1 MQGSYSGLIGSCRV
15 LHAQQSYCYPLSG
28 HCMHNNPIAVH
39 YLATARTL
47 KAKFHALDAKGCNIH
62 LISGVTIGFTA
73 VYRHTDR
80 MFAYYFIYLFQLQT
94 SYGMYIP
101 LGSGYITAIFP
112 VFAVALFWLAT
123 YIYNCWIHVLYFCLC
138 NLCRSNGTTEFPIF
152 DSRKP
157 VLGADMTR

>member
-28 HCMHNNPIAVH
+28 HCMHNNLIAVH

-62 LISGVTIGFTA
+62 LISSVTIGFTA
-73 VYRHTDR
+73 VYRHADR
-80 MFAYYFIYLFQLQT
+80 MFAYHSIYLFQLQT

-101 LGSGYITAIFP
+101 LGSGYITAIFSRLCSRA
-112 VFAVALFWLAT
+112 FLT
-123 YIYNCWIHVLYFCLC
+123 RDIHIQLR
-138 NLCRSNGTTEFPIF
+138 NTRSIF
-152 DSRKP
+152 LSLQP
-157 VLGADMTR
+157 LSF